1 MSSKN
6 DYEKI
11 RGPDST
17 FPRFRCSGSW
27 FRLYSRLVSEKTAA
41 NSPEP
46 IATTT
51 SAGGVT
57 TVNTT
62 ILLAQPSV
70 QQAIQILSAKAAG
83 AQTNKK

>member
-1 MSSKN
+1 
-6 DYEKI
+6 
-11 RGPDST
+11 
-17 FPRFRCSGSW
+17 
-27 FRLYSRLVSEKTAA
+27 VSEKTAA